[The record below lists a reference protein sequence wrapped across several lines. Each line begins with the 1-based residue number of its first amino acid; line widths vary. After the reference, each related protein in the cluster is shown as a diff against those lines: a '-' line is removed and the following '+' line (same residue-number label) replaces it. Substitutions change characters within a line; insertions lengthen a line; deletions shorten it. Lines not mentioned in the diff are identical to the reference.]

1 MNVVLSSG
9 YGRLHLAQSAEWLGR
24 SGVNV
29 KLVCGWVPKNLDS
42 WPVRLCSKIVGRNLA
57 PGLRKR
63 AITLSAGG
71 EVCSCAWADFMCNAL
86 FIAERKIFKG
96 RFHHPIAEFAWS
108 VFGWQTKRII
118 KRVANDIL
126 TQRRRDAEKRKVEM
140 GRCESAKATDNQFN
154 VTAQTSNSKLQ
165 TTPLRLC
172 ASALEKDC
180 GAVFHVR
187 SGAGQGGAI
196 KLAKKRGMKVL
207 VDHSALHPAQ
217 TEINLKADCDRWD
230 EPLPIAPNA
239 GVWKNVLKDC
249 AEADIL
255 MVNANHIRDSFVERG
270 YDPKKI
276 RVVYLGVRDDFRDV
290 TIRRFESG
298 KNNDVPRVLFTG
310 NFSLLKGAEYL
321 LESLRILNERGV
333 KVHYDVV
340 GAISAPRALMRD
352 ERGGMRDESAASLT
366 SIPHPPSPIPHPPSP
381 IPSITFH
388 GPVPQD
394 DLKAFLAESDIYL
407 FPSLADGCAQS
418 GMEALTAGLP
428 VVATYQ
434 SGLPI
439 TDGETG
445 CVVPMKD
452 ATAIA
457 DKIEWLIAN
466 PQERERIGRNA
477 AKMMRENYTWEKY
490 AENVKGIYEELLKG
504 DEG

>member
-1 MNVVLSSG
+1 MTSILSSG
-9 YGRLHLAQSAEWLGR
+9 YGRLHLAQSADWLGKA
-24 SGVNV
+24 GVDV
-29 KLVCGWVPKNLDS
+29 KLVCGWVPKNPDS
-42 WPVRLCSKIVGRNLA
+42 WLVRLCSKIVGRNLA

-63 AITLSAGG
+63 AITLAAGG

-86 FIAERKIFKG
+86 FIVERKIFKG

-108 VFGWQTKRII
+108 VFGWQSKRVIR
-118 KRVANDIL
+118 RVANDVL
-126 TQRRRDAEKRKVEM
+126 TQRRREAE
-140 GRCESAKATDNQFN
+140 GGG
-154 VTAQTSNSKLQ
+154 
-165 TTPLRLC
+165 
-172 ASALEKDC
+172 SALEKDC

-196 KLAKKRGMKVL
+196 KLVRKRGMKVL

-217 TEINLKADCDRWD
+217 TEINLKADCDRWS

-239 GVWKNVLKDC
+239 GVWKNVMKDC

-270 YDPKKI
+270 YDLKKV

-290 TIRRFESG
+290 TIRRLESG
-298 KNNDVPRVLFTG
+298 KKNDVPRVLFTG

-352 ERGGMRDESAASLT
+352 GRGGMRDDSATSLT

-439 TDGETG
+439 TDGET
-445 CVVPMKD
+445 D
-452 ATAIA
+452 AAAIA

-466 PQERERIGRNA
+466 PQERERLGRNA
-477 AKMMRENYTWEKY
+477 AKMMRESYTWEKY

-504 DEG
+504 DEFRV